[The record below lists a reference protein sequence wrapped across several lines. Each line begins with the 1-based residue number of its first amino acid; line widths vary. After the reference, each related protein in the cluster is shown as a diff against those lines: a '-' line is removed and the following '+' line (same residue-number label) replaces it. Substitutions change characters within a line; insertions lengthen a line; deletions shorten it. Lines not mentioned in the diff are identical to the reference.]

1 MPLYD
6 ARPRLGELRMPT
18 LVLAGRHD
26 RVCSL
31 NQARIME
38 QGIPGS
44 RLVIFEESGHMPQME
59 ETARYTQIVGDFLV

>member
-6 ARPRLGELRMPT
+6 VRPRLGELRMPA
-18 LVLAGRHD
+18 LILAGRHD

-38 QGIPGS
+38 QGISGS
-44 RLVIFEESGHMPQME
+44 RLVIFEKSGHMPQME
-59 ETARYTQIVGDFLV
+59 ETDRYNQTVSDFLA